1 MQVLKMFTDNTLLL
15 YDRGN
20 FDEFRVSFYDNKLRY
35 RSSPNDAQFFTF
47 FLKMGHPEK
56 VWRMIV
62 DLAAQIHKHTEF
74 HDIILP
80 KLSGSL
86 AEEKVFSALAAAMMA
101 EERKAKTKLGKRVKL
116 LGCHQVLQQGISPR
130 VAAKWSRGKP
140 WREIAEECEK
150 WGF

>member
-20 FDEFRVSFYDNKLRY
+20 FDEFRVSFYDNKLLY

-56 VWRMIV
+56 VWKMII
-62 DLAAQIHKHTEF
+62 DLAAQIDKHTEF
-74 HDIILP
+74 QNIILP

-116 LGCHQVLQQGISPR
+116 LGCHQVLRQSLSPR

-140 WREIAEECEK
+140 WREIEEECKK

>member
-1 MQVLKMFTDNTLLL
+1 MQVLKMFRDNTLLL

-20 FDEFRVSFYDNKLRY
+20 FDEFRVSFYDARLRY

-47 FLKMGHPEK
+47 FLKMGDNEN

-62 DLAAQIHKHTEF
+62 DLASRIDRHTGF
-74 HDIILP
+74 QHISLP
-80 KLSGSL
+80 QHSGSL
-86 AEEKVFSALAAAMMA
+86 DEEKVFSALAAAMMA

-116 LGCHQVLQQGISPR
+116 LGCHQVLMQGISPH

-140 WREIAEECEK
+140 WKEIAEECAK
-150 WGF
+150 WGL

>member
-1 MQVLKMFTDNTLLL
+1 MQVLKMFKDNMLLA
-15 YDRGN
+15 YDHGS

-47 FLKMGHPEK
+47 FVKLAPAET
-56 VWRMIV
+56 VWRNIV
-62 DLAAQIHKHTEF
+62 ELASQIHKHTGF
-74 HDIILP
+74 QDIRLP
-80 KLSGSL
+80 NLTGSL
-86 AEEKVFSALAAAMMA
+86 EEEKVFSALAAAMMA

-116 LGCHQVLQQGISPR
+116 LGCHQVLMQGIRPR

-140 WREIAEECEK
+140 WKEIAVECEK